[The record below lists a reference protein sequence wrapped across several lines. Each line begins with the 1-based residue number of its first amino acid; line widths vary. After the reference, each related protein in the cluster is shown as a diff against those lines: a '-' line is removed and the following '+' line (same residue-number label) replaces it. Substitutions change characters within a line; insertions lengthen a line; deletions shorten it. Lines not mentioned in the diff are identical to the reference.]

1 MRATKLTIDH
11 YRSIEHVELFF
22 PEGKPLVLFGPNNAG
37 KSNIISAINRILGE
51 RYAPYIDMED
61 SDFFLRDKKR
71 HPHSRIGCHFDDVYY
86 ANTRLST
93 TCAYVDYY
101 ADSSKNQYSD
111 ETGNKIYLS
120 NGQRQAIQCFLV
132 DAERSIS
139 YQLSYASKFTLLS
152 KFSHAIHDAINENTK
167 DQLEEAFNTIKN
179 AFESVPEYE
188 NFTEVFSDTVKETVQ
203 GFSHKL
209 EVDFSAYDP
218 NNYANTMRIVAK
230 EGNEVRAFNEF
241 GTGEQQILLMAFAK
255 AYMQVFGSSSI
266 LLIFEEPEAHLHPL
280 AQKWLKEYIYD
291 LCDSG
296 IQVVISTHCADFL
309 DPSNLEGLVRV
320 SKGSDGITRTVQL
333 SLTDLMRQCIDSGVP
348 ENCINELGISDFFAA
363 KLMPDDLKGLFA
375 RKVILVEGST
385 EYNAL
390 PIYLKKAGI
399 SLPKE
404 GLEIVSSN
412 GKTNIPTYARLF
424 QAYGIAT
431 FCLFDADKG
440 RGNDLLS
447 IYLGE
452 EISQFDGNDIVCF
465 DRYAFFPKDFET
477 TLRGQIS
484 DYQELESQAKD
495 IFKVSGKPAIARVVA
510 QLTTE
515 IPAFINA
522 LVSKI
527 TDEPDEALDD
537 SCQVLTRD
545 CGFDESIPF

>member
-22 PEGKPLVLFGPNNAG
+22 PKGKPLVLFGPNNAG

-61 SDFFLRDKKR
+61 SDFFLRDKMR
-71 HPHSRIGCHFDDVYY
+71 YPHSRIGCHFDDVYY
-86 ANTRLST
+86 ANTRLNT

-120 NGQRQAIQCFLV
+120 NAQRQAIQCFLV

-152 KFSHAIHDAINENTK
+152 KFSHAIHDAINVNTK

-291 LCDSG
+291 LCGSG

-309 DPSNLEGLVRV
+309 DPSNLKGLVRV

-404 GLEIVSSN
+404 GLEIVSAN

-440 RGNDLLS
+440 RGNDPLS

-452 EISQFDGNDIVCF
+452 EISQFDGDDIVCF

-477 TLRGQIS
+477 TLRDQIS

-510 QLTTE
+510 QLATE
-515 IPAFINA
+515 TPAFINA

-527 TDEPDEALDD
+527 TKEPDEALDD
-537 SCQVLTRD
+537 SYQALTRD